1 MLDSERLYIICDIF
15 TDIAGDIVAD
25 RWIKRTGGVP
35 RGLLRFLVLNM
46 LMKKPMSGVEIVEVI
61 EKETGGRWKPSSGS
75 IYPLLARLQNTG
87 FTTESP
93 SEETGIKRYAL
104 TTKGNAFFEK
114 QINFGQK
121 LLNKLEFLVPL
132 LISGFQFDPND
143 KKILSGTREPAKR
156 VVMTLLNLRAA
167 KYQLTEQDSREIEK
181 ILSKCADELE
191 EIVKR
196 IDEE

>member
-1 MLDSERLYIICDIF
+1 M
-15 TDIAGDIVAD
+15 AD
-25 RWIKRTGGVP
+25 RWIRRTGGVP

-46 LMKKPMSGVEIVEVI
+46 LTKKPMSGVEIVEVI

-75 IYPLLARLQNTG
+75 IYPLLSRLQG
-87 FTTESP
+87 RGYTTELP
-93 SEETGIKRYAL
+93 GEDTGMKRYAL
-104 TTKGNAFFEK
+104 TTKGKAFFEK
-114 QINFGQK
+114 QVNFGQK

-132 LISGFQFDPND
+132 LISGFRFYPND
-143 KKILSGTREPAKR
+143 EKILSGTKEPAKR
-156 VVMTLLNLRAA
+156 VVTTLLNLRAA

-196 IDEE
+196 INEEQV